1 MGSTV
6 NRALSCQPKR
16 RRLGHLYGS
25 KEKKAEVKTLEVT
38 VIDYADHDDFAGND
52 GNIPEVIPDYSIG
65 KDDVLFTGTVDLM
78 TNDKEDAIRSKLVDV
93 FRSRISG
100 LKANDFSF
108 VKVSR
113 KVVSTPACKE
123 GHKWDYP
130 QIKAIKGQE
139 KLYFRL
145 ENPLNCEISS
155 LPSQSVPSV
164 ASNPASFNVPDESM
178 TSEII
183 ETEQQ
188 STSTHQQINI
198 DDDKDIDALQVMFPT
213 RSVEDLREIRRN
225 NITMQE
231 TVDEILGKGMCILH
245 VPSAEFYFS
254 SNSLF
259 LVVYMVLLKYQKIK
273 VIDKLS
279 QFTILAI

>member
-1 MGSTV
+1 
-6 NRALSCQPKR
+6 
-16 RRLGHLYGS
+16 
-25 KEKKAEVKTLEVT
+25 LEVT
-38 VIDYADHDDFAGND
+38 VIDYADHDDFASND

-65 KDDVLFTGTVDLM
+65 KDDVLFTTGTVDLM

-130 QIKAIKGQE
+130 QIKAIKGQG
-139 KLYFRL
+139 KLYVRL
-145 ENPLNCEISS
+145 ENPLSCEISS

-164 ASNPASFNVPDESM
+164 ASNPASFNAPDESM
-178 TSEII
+178 ASQGI

-188 STSTHQQINI
+188 STSTHQQINV
-198 DDDKDIDALQVMFPT
+198 DDDDDDDDDIRTLT
-213 RSVEDLREIRRN
+213 YC
-225 NITMQE
+225 
-231 TVDEILGKGMCILH
+231 K
-245 VPSAEFYFS
+245 
-254 SNSLF
+254 
-259 LVVYMVLLKYQKIK
+259 
-273 VIDKLS
+273 
-279 QFTILAI
+279 

>member
-1 MGSTV
+1 
-6 NRALSCQPKR
+6 
-16 RRLGHLYGS
+16 
-25 KEKKAEVKTLEVT
+25 
-38 VIDYADHDDFAGND
+38 
-52 GNIPEVIPDYSIG
+52 
-65 KDDVLFTGTVDLM
+65 M

-245 VPSAEFYFS
+245 VPSAEFYSHQTHCFW
-254 SNSLF
+254 LYIWF
-259 LVVYMVLLKYQKIK
+259 Y
-273 VIDKLS
+273 
-279 QFTILAI
+279 